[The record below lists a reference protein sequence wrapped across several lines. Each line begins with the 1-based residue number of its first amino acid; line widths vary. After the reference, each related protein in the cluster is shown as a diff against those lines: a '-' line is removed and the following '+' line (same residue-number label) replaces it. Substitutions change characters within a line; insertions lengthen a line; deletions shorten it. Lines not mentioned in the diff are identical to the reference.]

1 MKIKKLLVLV
11 SMLAVMFSLAGCDET
26 YDKPFEYNDSEI
38 AVHAM
43 TSFMTYE
50 GISDEYVDYYISSG
64 SAYEQSAM
72 KGIKQAE
79 ETDKVGKFEDYSG
92 TVNSLS
98 NGILS
103 LEEAGVKEI
112 INNKDYV
119 TVVLINNAEHRDVEI
134 SVKYVENKEYYI
146 ALNQLL
152 TQQGLE
158 SLDAFST
165 GIQYA
170 AQMNGITMEQIFE
183 VNGVT
188 NMEQL
193 YQVGVEQAKASLY
206 QQGIYPYLE
215 EEMVV
220 AAVYS
225 KKELVGQAGMNTL
238 IGMGTVF
245 VVLIFISF
253 IISLFKYLPALFA
266 KKPKVEPEKKAEA
279 PKAAP
284 VAVATKENLV
294 DDSQLVAVI
303 TAAIYAYEAQ
313 SGNGAVSKDKLVVRS
328 IKKVR
333 K

>member
-11 SMLAVMFSLAGCDET
+11 SMLAVMFSLAGCDEK
-26 YDKPFEYNDSEI
+26 YDKPFEYNDTEI

-50 GISDEYVDYYISSG
+50 NISDEYVDYYINSG
-64 SAYEQSAM
+64 SDYEKSAV
-72 KGIKQAE
+72 KGIEQAE
-79 ETDKVGKFEDYSG
+79 ETDKVGAFEDYSTTLAALSSG
-92 TVNSLS
+92 TISV
-98 NGILS
+98 
-103 LEEAGVKEI
+103 EEADVKI
-112 INNKDYV
+112 NNNKDYI
-119 TVVLINNAEHRDVEI
+119 TVVLINNAENRDVEI
-134 SVKYVENKEYYI
+134 SIKYVENQNYYI
-146 ALNQLL
+146 QLNQLL
-152 TQQGLE
+152 TEQGLE
-158 SLDAFST
+158 SFEVFST

-170 AQMNGITMEQIFE
+170 ATMNGITMEQIFE
-183 VNGVT
+183 INGVT
-188 NMEQL
+188 NMEDL
-193 YQVGVEQAKASLY
+193 YQVGVDKAKLSLY
-206 QQGIYPYLE
+206 QQGIYPYME

-225 KKELVGQAGMNTL
+225 KKELVGQAAMNTL

-279 PKAAP
+279 PKATAP
-284 VAVATKENLV
+284 VAAVNTENLV

-303 TAAIYAYEAQ
+303 TAAIYAYESQ
-313 SGNGAVSKDKLVVRS
+313 CGNGAISKDKLVVRS
-328 IKKVR
+328 IKRVR

>member
-11 SMLAVMFSLAGCDET
+11 SMLAVLFSLSGCDEK
-26 YDKPFEYNDSEI
+26 YDKPFEYGENEI
-38 AVHAM
+38 AIHAM

-50 GISDEYVDYYISSG
+50 NISDEYVDYYITSG
-64 SAYEQSAM
+64 SAYEQSAV
-72 KGIKQAE
+72 KGIKQAK
-79 ETDKVGKFEDYSG
+79 ETDKVGDFEDYTSSAA
-92 TVNSLS
+92 SLS
-98 NGILS
+98 SGL
-103 LEEAGVKEI
+103 LTLDEAGVKEI
-112 INNKDYV
+112 QNNKDYV
-119 TVVLINNAEHRDVEI
+119 TVVLLNKAENRDVEI

-146 ALNQLL
+146 TLNQLL

-158 SLDAFST
+158 SYETFST

-170 AQMNGITMEQIFE
+170 ADMNGITMEQIFE
-183 VNGVT
+183 VNKVSS
-188 NMEQL
+188 MEEL
-193 YQVGVEQAKASLY
+193 YQLGVDQAKASLY

-303 TAAIYAYEAQ
+303 TAAIYAYESQ
-313 SGNGAVSKDKLVVRS
+313 LGNGAVSKDKLVVRS
-328 IKKVR
+328 IKRVR